1 MNVKGK
7 ISFVLGCL
15 GLLACFFLSS
25 GDVQS
30 TIFKV
35 ALGLVIA
42 SAIELIV
49 FIYENKKR
57 WKLLVTKIWKYN
69 KPVRVTVAYLFR
81 IEDNGKYML
90 IKRHK
95 KDFVGFQPVGGAY
108 KYFKEENRELFDSL
122 GITPCNNVPRDNDTE
137 NDLRIIVNKRKKLV
151 EFFKWFNSRKNREI
165 DPWREFCEELIEPGL
180 LPAEH
185 FRHIKYAYICEHQEG
200 ILKTDDYPIDQFRHA
215 DIFEL
220 RLETDAQKKAIKDL
234 ITNESIAFVTAE
246 EIKKGATNSGV
257 RILPHTFKI
266 LPK

>member
-7 ISFVLGCL
+7 ISFVLGCV
-15 GLLACFFLSS
+15 GLLSCLFLSS

-49 FIYENKKR
+49 FIYENKKK
-57 WKLLVTKIWKYN
+57 WKLLVTKIWKCN

-137 NDLRIIVNKRKKLV
+137 NDLRIIVNKSKKLV

-165 DPWREFCEELIEPGL
+165 DPWREFFEELIEPGL

>member
-7 ISFVLGCL
+7 INFVIGALALIGC
-15 GLLACFFLSS
+15 AFLFT

-30 TIFKV
+30 TIFKI

-42 SAIELIV
+42 SAIDFIV

-57 WKLLVTKIWKYN
+57 WKLLITKIWKPN
-69 KPVRVTVAYLFR
+69 TPVRLTVAYLFR
-81 IEDNGKYML
+81 IEENGKYML

-95 KDFVGFQPVGGAY
+95 KDFTGFQPVGGAY
-108 KYFKEENRELFDSL
+108 KYFKEENRENFDKL
-122 GITPCNNVPRDNDTE
+122 GIIPCNQVPRDNATE
-137 NDLRIIVNKRKKLV
+137 NDLRIEINKRKNLID
-151 EFFKWFNSRKNREI
+151 FFKWFNSRKNREI
-165 DPWREFCEELIEPGL
+165 DPWREFFEELIESGI

-185 FRHIKYAYICEHQEG
+185 FKHIKYAYIGEHQEG
-200 ILKTDDYPIDQFRHA
+200 ILRNNDYPIDQFRHA

-220 RLETDAQKKAIKDL
+220 RLETDAQRQAIKAL
-234 ITNESIAFVTAE
+234 STNDDIAFVTAE
-246 EIKKGATNSGV
+246 EIRKGATASGM

>member
-7 ISFVLGCL
+7 INFVIGALALIGC
-15 GLLACFFLSS
+15 AFLFT

-30 TIFKV
+30 TIFKI

-42 SAIELIV
+42 SAIDFIV

-57 WKLLVTKIWKYN
+57 WKLLITKIWKPN
-69 KPVRVTVAYLFR
+69 TPVRLTVAYLFR
-81 IEDNGKYML
+81 IEENGKYML

-95 KDFVGFQPVGGAY
+95 KDFTGFQPVGGAY
-108 KYFKEENRELFDSL
+108 KYFKEENREIFDKL
-122 GITPCNNVPRDNDTE
+122 GIVPCNQVPRDNATE
-137 NDLRIIVNKRKKLV
+137 NDLRIVINKRKNLI

-165 DPWREFCEELIEPGL
+165 DPWREFFEELIEPGL

-200 ILKTDDYPIDQFRHA
+200 ILKNNDYSIDQFRHA

-220 RLETDAQKKAIKDL
+220 RLETDAQKQAIKGL
-234 ITNESIAFVTAE
+234 INNENIAFVTAE
-246 EIKKGATNSGV
+246 EIKKGATASGM

>member
-7 ISFVLGCL
+7 INFVIGAL
-15 GLLACFFLSS
+15 GLVICGIFIT
-25 GDVQS
+25 GDIQS
-30 TIFKV
+30 TVFKI

-42 SAIELIV
+42 SIIDLVV

-57 WKLLVTKIWKYN
+57 WKLLVTKIWKPN
-69 KPVRVTVAYLFR
+69 DPVRITVAYLFR

-95 KDFVGFQPVGGAY
+95 KDFTGFQPVGGAY
-108 KYFKEENRELFDSL
+108 KYFKEENRENFEYL
-122 GITPCNNVPRDNDTE
+122 GIVPCNEVPRDNATE
-137 NDLRIIVNKRKKLV
+137 NDLRLKMTARKKLV
-151 EFFKWFNSRKNREI
+151 EFFKWFDSRKNREI
-165 DPWREFCEELIEPGL
+165 DPWREFFEELIEPGL

-185 FRHIKYAYICEHQEG
+185 FRHIKYAFICGHQEG
-200 ILKTDDYPIDQFRHA
+200 ILRNIDYPIDQYRHA

-220 RLETDAQKKAIKDL
+220 RLETDAQKQAIKAL
-234 ITNESIAFVTAE
+234 RTHPNIAFVTAD
-246 EIKKGATNSGV
+246 EINKGATIDGI

>member
-7 ISFVLGCL
+7 ISFILGCI
-15 GLLACFFLSS
+15 GLISCLFLLS
-25 GDVQS
+25 GNVQS
-30 TIFKV
+30 TIFKI

-57 WKLLVTKIWKYN
+57 WQLLVTKIWKYN
-69 KPVRVTVAYLFR
+69 QPVRITVAYLFR

-95 KDFVGFQPVGGAY
+95 KDFEGFQPVGGAY
-108 KYFKEENRELFDSL
+108 KYFKEENRELFNSL
-122 GITPCNNVPRDNDTE
+122 GIIPDNNVPRDSDTE
-137 NDLRIIVNKRKKLV
+137 NDLRITINQRKKLV

-185 FRHIKYAYICEHQEG
+185 FRHIKYAYICGHQEG

-246 EIKKGATNSGV
+246 EIKKGATNSGA